1 MYYVASIMQKVTIF
15 ITKLHAYE
23 KGQSLIELL
32 VAIGISTILLP
43 ALLTG
48 LYTTNNS
55 KAQTEQRTRAQTL
68 LKETDEAVRSVR
80 ESGWA
85 AISTNG
91 TYHPVVSGS
100 AWALASGTTT
110 INGLTQ
116 SILISD
122 VQRDTSGAIV
132 SSGGTIDP
140 STKQVVDS
148 VSWLLPYPSS
158 IQNTLYFSRYLNN
171 VSYNQTT
178 LADFN
183 AGTLP
188 VTQVQTTN
196 TSGGEVTLA
205 NDNRA
210 KWCSPSFS
218 SASIDLPDGPPVAVA
233 ATASAVSISIPN
245 DAFVAT
251 APNDSSSIKLAY
263 INVTANTATPSPTLK
278 GTFTLD
284 PTQYSNVNY
293 VPTGIGIT
301 NSFKTNDVKYYTST
315 GGNLYAFLA
324 TDMPDHEVIAVKIKS
339 NGSDVYQDPANHI
352 YPYWTFF
359 NTHIFGSAFN
369 SPTANAADTGGD
381 GDGFQTNPTNAY
393 IQDGSYAVDT
403 NSGNNTGTNCTGSDK
418 DKHVFYNYGFNIP
431 SGATINGIAVNLNAK
446 VDSTTGSPKMCVQI
460 SWDGGTTWTTTQS
473 TNTLSTTATT
483 YTLGGSTDTWGRTW
497 SDTNFTNANFR
508 MRIINVAS
516 STSRDFSLD
525 FAGVKIYY
533 NGISTIPN
541 DQAPFG
547 YGATALNILGNTG
560 YVDSGGYLYTFD
572 LSNIDSKSPTNELDQ
587 IGCRILL
594 EGYDCQPGTP
604 NASAKKYSAGET
616 GISWSDPAAISH
628 NTCADGGNIELYAD
642 HQLSA
647 VQVGT
652 NKYVYVAVG
661 AVPNAELDIVDV
673 STPPTSNLSNA
684 TCGRG
689 NDVGWKLT
697 GNLDFDT
704 TPGTEEAANSVY
716 AKPDGTRAYMSS
728 NGGIIHN
735 GISDSDQFYI
745 IDTTD
750 KTKPK
755 FLSSWPTD
763 VAGQHYKNTA
773 ETGYY
778 NASTSADLEL
788 YPRRALTVL
797 NGGVSGTE
805 PRAIL
810 IGQDGISNDGIEPH
824 EYQVLNLDSEATPYM
839 CGGLNFA
846 SGFND
851 LTSVSQANGD
861 NYLYMVAN
869 TNEKQLKIIQ
879 GGPDTG
885 IYVSSGTFTSSA
897 YLLETQAA
905 VNRLNATVSQ
915 PTGTSIKMQIAV
927 APLDNNGSCATSTY
941 LYVGPDGTA
950 ATYFTPIGSTISAAI
965 PTSTSGTYQNPGRCL
980 RYQAILST
988 TDTNITPKLYNVT
1001 FNYSL

>member
-1 MYYVASIMQKVTIF
+1 MKNFLCNTYFQ
-15 ITKLHAYE
+15 
-23 KGQSLIELL
+23 KGQSLVELL

-48 LYTTNNS
+48 LYTTNHS
-55 KAQTEQRTRAQTL
+55 KAQTEQRTQAQTV
-68 LKETDEAVRSVR
+68 LKEADEAIRSIR

-85 AISTNG
+85 NITANG

-100 AWALASGTTT
+100 TWSLASGTA
-110 INGLTQ
+110 IVNGLIQ
-116 SILISD
+116 SIVISD
-122 VQRDTSGAIV
+122 VQRDSTGSIV
-132 SSGGTIDP
+132 SSGGSVDP
-140 STKQVVDS
+140 STKQVVTS
-148 VSWLLPYPSS
+148 VSWVLPYPTS

-171 VSYNQTT
+171 VSYNQTST
-178 LADFN
+178 TDFN
-183 AGTLP
+183 AGTIP
-188 VTQVQTTN
+188 ATQVQVTN

-218 SASIDLPDGPPVAVA
+218 TGTIDLPDGPPVAVA
-233 ATASAVSISIPN
+233 ATASAVSTSIPN

-251 APNDSSSIKLAY
+251 APNDASSIKLAY
-263 INVTANTATPSPTLK
+263 VTVTANTATPSPTLK
-278 GTFTLD
+278 GTFTLN
-284 PTQYSNVNY
+284 PAEYSNPSY
-293 VPTGIGIT
+293 VPSGIGIT

-324 TDMPDHEVIAVKIKS
+324 TNMPDHEVIAVKIKN
-339 NGSDVYQDPANHI
+339 NGTDVYQDPTNHI

-359 NTHIFGSAFN
+359 NTHIYGAAFN
-369 SPTANAADTGGD
+369 NPTANAPDTGGD
-381 GDGFQTNPTNAY
+381 GDGFQTSPTNAY
-393 IQDGSYAVDT
+393 IQDGNFAVDT
-403 NSGNNTGTNCTGSDK
+403 NSGSNTGTSCTGTDK
-418 DKHVFYNYGFNIP
+418 DRHVFYNYGFTVP
-431 SGATINGIAVNLNAK
+431 SGATINGLAINLNAK
-446 VDSTTGSPKMCVQI
+446 VDSTTGSPKLCAQF
-460 SWDGGTTWTTTQS
+460 SWDGGTTWTTTES

-483 YTLGGSTDTWGRTW
+483 YTLGGSSDTWGRTW
-497 SDTNFTNANFR
+497 SDTDFSNTNFR
-508 MRIINVAS
+508 MRIISVAS

-533 NGISTIPN
+533 NSISTIPN

-547 YGATALNILGNTG
+547 LGATALNILGNTG

-572 LSNIDSKSPTNELDQ
+572 LSNIDSKSPTKELDQ

-594 EGYDCQPGTP
+594 EGYDCQPGAP
-604 NASAKKYSAGET
+604 NGTEEKYAAGET
-616 GISWSDPAAISH
+616 GTSWSDPSVPSH
-628 NTCADGGNIELYAD
+628 NTCSDGGNIELNAD
-642 HQLSA
+642 HQVSA

-652 NKYVYVAVG
+652 NKYVYVSVG

-673 STPPTSNLSNA
+673 STPPSNNLSDA
-684 TCGRG
+684 SCGRG
-689 NDVGWKLT
+689 SDTGWKLT
-697 GNLDFDT
+697 GNLDFD
-704 TPGTEEAANSVY
+704 PANGTEEAANSVY

-773 ETGYY
+773 ASGYY
-778 NASTSADLEL
+778 NATTNADLEL

-797 NGGVSGTE
+797 NGGANGSE

-810 IGQDGISNDGIEPH
+810 VGQDGIPNDGVEPH
-824 EYQVLNLDSEATPYM
+824 EYQVLNLDSESSPYL
-839 CGGLNFA
+839 CGAINFS

-885 IYVSSGTFTSSA
+885 IYVSSGTYTSGS
-897 YLLETQAA
+897 YDLGGQSA
-905 VNRLNATVSQ
+905 VNRFTATVSQ
-915 PTGTSIKMQIAV
+915 PANTTIQMKVAV
-927 APLDNNGSCATSTY
+927 APVGNDGTCNTATYT
-941 LYVGPDGTA
+941 YVGPDGT
-950 ATYFTPIGSTISAAI
+950 TNTSFTPSGSTISGAV
-965 PTSTSGTYQNPGRCL
+965 PTSISGTYQNPSRCL
-980 RYQAILST
+980 RYQVILTT
-988 TDTNITPKLYNVT
+988 TDTNITPKLNDVT
-1001 FNYSL
+1001 FNYSP